1 MVKSVPLSL
10 SSTLTCVETN
20 VLVKA
25 TSSAATTGTK
35 LGWEEGSWVRGR
47 DGTEVASATDGVAL
61 GVMLGREEGTPIG
74 SRADGPR
81 EPVGVGPLLG
91 AGVDSTRLG
100 NDDGSLMGIIVGPL
114 EPVGVGP
121 LVGVEL
127 GNEMNGGILDA
138 DDGLSLGVLV
148 GPREPTGA
156 DSLLGDELGADD
168 DEDEVGRNDWSP
180 PGISVGVLEPVGVG
194 PAGAAEVGPLEEEL
208 GTEGDGEEVIVD
220 DGREEGWTAFVTAMV
235 TVALS
240 LVPKM
245 F

>member
-1 MVKSVPLSL
+1 MMVTSVPLSL

-20 VLVKA
+20 ELVKA
-25 TSSAATTGTK
+25 ASSTATTGSK
-35 LGWEEGSWVRGR
+35 LGWEEGSWVRG
-47 DGTEVASATDGVAL
+47 VASATDGVAL
-61 GVMLGREEGTPIG
+61 GVMLGREEGAPIG
-74 SRADGPR
+74 SRAGGPR

-121 LVGVEL
+121 LVEVEL
-127 GNEMNGGILDA
+127 GNEMNGGMLDA
-138 DDGLSLGVLV
+138 DDGLSLGALV
-148 GPREPTGA
+148 GAREPTGV

-220 DGREEGWTAFVTAMV
+220 DGREEGWTTFVTAMV

>member
-1 MVKSVPLSL
+1 
-10 SSTLTCVETN
+10 
-20 VLVKA
+20 
-25 TSSAATTGTK
+25 
-35 LGWEEGSWVRGR
+35 VRWR
-47 DGTEVASATDGVAL
+47 DGAEVASVTDGVAL
-61 GVMLGREEGTPIG
+61 GAMLGREEGTPIG
-74 SRADGPR
+74 SRAVGPR

-91 AGVDSTRLG
+91 AGVNSTWLG

-114 EPVGVGP
+114 EPVGLGS
-121 LVGVEL
+121 LVGLEL
-127 GNEMNGGILDA
+127 GNEIKGGMLDA

-156 DSLLGDELGADD
+156 EPVLGDELGADD

-180 PGISVGVLEPVGVG
+180 PGISVGLLELVGVG
-194 PAGAAEVGPLEEEL
+194 PARAAEVGLLEEEL

-240 LVPKM
+240 LAPKV